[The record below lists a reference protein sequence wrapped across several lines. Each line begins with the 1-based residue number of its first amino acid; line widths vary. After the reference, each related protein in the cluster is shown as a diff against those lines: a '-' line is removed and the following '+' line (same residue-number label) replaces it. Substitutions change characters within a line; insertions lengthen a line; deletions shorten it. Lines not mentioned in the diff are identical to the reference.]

1 VEDVD
6 RSPRRVI
13 GDDSNPD
20 REIEGINTEK
30 LLELYRDMVLLR
42 TFDDRAVVYQRQ
54 GRIGT
59 YAIYWGHEAIQ
70 AGGHFALD
78 VSLVQGVGDRAAA
91 RDESGDGV
99 GVVAG
104 SPGWVVEPA

>member
-1 VEDVD
+1 MENVD

-20 REIEGINTEK
+20 REIEGINTEQ
-30 LLELYRDMVLLR
+30 LLQLYRDMVLLR
-42 TFDDRAVVYQRQ
+42 TFDERAVVYQRQ

-78 VSLVQGVGDRAAA
+78 VAGHPGRGVDLINPCPLVAPSRQQRGGA
-91 RDESGDGV
+91 
-99 GVVAG
+99 
-104 SPGWVVEPA
+104 